1 MMPRHSRPWRNA
13 MPQKYPH
20 RNQLK
25 YTRKR
30 YRVRNWNEYEAG
42 LRRRGDLTIWFS
54 DEALRDWQPPVGGK
68 PGGQRRYSDIAIEAA
83 LTVRAVYGLA
93 LRQTEGFLR
102 SVARLL
108 HLDIEIPDHSTLSRR
123 SSSLRA
129 HVRKTSDTAGADSD
143 QRDKNVEHI
152 ASHGRRHW
160 QKASGYTRRSLVE
173 TAVWRFKNEFG
184 GALSSRSMPAQ
195 VAEVHIACSILNTM
209 TKLAMPDGHCVS

>member
-1 MMPRHSRPWRNA
+1 MMPRLSRPRRNA

-68 PGGQRRYSDIAIEAA
+68 PGGQRRYSDTAIEAG
-83 LTVRAVYGLA
+83 LTVRAVYALA

-108 HLDIEIPDHSTLSRR
+108 KLDIEIPDHTTLSRR

-129 HVRKTSDTAGADSD
+129 HVRKTSAADS
-143 QRDKNVEHI
+143 
-152 ASHGRRHW
+152 
-160 QKASGYTRRSLVE
+160 
-173 TAVWRFKNEFG
+173 
-184 GALSSRSMPAQ
+184 P
-195 VAEVHIACSILNTM
+195 VHILIDSTGLQAHRGATPPADRRNR
-209 TKLAMPDGHCVS
+209 